1 MACQKGVG
9 GLFVVWRLYTA
20 DLYLALDR
28 QPPYEVV
35 QKLQKALNQLRAEG
49 DLQAIGARY

>member
-1 MACQKGVG
+1 MACQKGVS
-9 GLFVVWRLYTA
+9 GLFVVWHLYTA
-20 DLYLALDR
+20 DLYLTLDR
-28 QPPYEVV
+28 QPPDEVV

>member
-1 MACQKGVG
+1 MSEGIS

-20 DLYLALDR
+20 DLYLTLDR
-28 QPPYEVV
+28 QPPDEVV
-35 QKLQKALNQLRAEG
+35 QKLQNALNQLRAEG